1 MNAHQLYNRYD
12 LITAV
17 LKTTRQSAY
26 FSVSQRTCL
35 HQHRAAVMHALDDI
49 NAGDGWESATPQYQL
64 PAHLEQIVL
73 RARMDFKI

>member
-1 MNAHQLYNRYD
+1 MNAHQLYDRND
-12 LITAV
+12 LITEV
-17 LKTTRQSAY
+17 LKATRQSAY

-49 NAGDGWESATPQYQL
+49 NAGDGESATPQYQL

-73 RARMDFKI
+73 RVRLDFKI